1 MPKNKPRDA
10 LKFSTMKDYK
20 ILVVDD
26 EPDILEILAYNLRK
40 EGFQV
45 TTASNGEEGLKKAE
59 EIKPDLIILDIMMP
73 QMDGVEV
80 CRNIRSRKEFDSTL
94 IAFLTAREEDYS
106 QIAALDVGGDD
117 YITKPIKPRVLMS
130 RVKALL
136 RRPSGKTEDGAGE
149 DDIIEMGDLVIDRER
164 VVVTRGGEE
173 IELAKKEF
181 ELLNLLISK
190 PGKVFTREEIF
201 NKVWGTDVIVGNRTI
216 DVHIRKLREK
226 IGDDYIKTIKGIGYR
241 FEF

>member
-1 MPKNKPRDA
+1 MDA
-10 LKFSTMKDYK
+10 TK
-20 ILVVDD
+20 ILIVDD
-26 EPDILEILAYNLRK
+26 EPDILEFLKYNLQK

-45 TTASNGEEGLKKAE
+45 IVASDGEEGIAAAE
-59 EIKPDLIILDIMMP
+59 RERPDLIILDIMMP
-73 QMDGVEV
+73 KLDGVEV
-80 CRNIRSRKEFDSTL
+80 CRQLRSRPEFDKTL

-106 QIAALDVGGDD
+106 QIAALENGGDD
-117 YITKPIKPRVLMS
+117 YITKPIRPRVLIS
-130 RVKALL
+130 RIRALL
-136 RRPSGKTEDGAGE
+136 RRSDRQETEEEEEGSKFR
-149 DDIIEMGDLVIDRER
+149 IGDLVVDRARVSVER
-164 VVVTRGGEE
+164 NGQL

-226 IGDDYIKTIKGIGYR
+226 IGDDYIRTIKGIGYK